1 MKYLT
6 TTAIAA
12 LLVGTV
18 AAFSLVPAQ
27 ADDATPAPPAV
38 TAPATPAA
46 PETVAK
52 ADEPNLPGPGMRG
65 HRGFGGWNRGE
76 NLRANI
82 LDIACGDRGAEMLE
96 IGFIHVQYAVKPT
109 AAQQPLFDALKTSA
123 LADQKTFADACKSA
137 MDQKTGDAT
146 PKPSI
151 LDRLQT
157 RVTIE
162 NAKVTALNDVLPKFK
177 AFYDSLTDDQKAKL
191 EPHQGGPRVGF
202 NGLWGRPGWGHFGQG
217 RFDHQHGPQAPN
229 AQQPGPD
236 GQTNPDAPADSAT

>member
-27 ADDATPAPPAV
+27 ADDATPAAPAV
-38 TAPATPAA
+38 AAPAAPAA
-46 PETVAK
+46 PENVAK

-65 HRGFGGWNRGE
+65 HGGPGGWNRGE
-76 NLRANI
+76 NLRSNI

-96 IGFIHVQYAVKPT
+96 IGFIHVQYSVKPT

-123 LADQKTFADACKSA
+123 LADQKTFADACKGA
-137 MDQKTGDAT
+137 MDQKTGDAAQ
-146 PKPSI
+146 KPSI

-202 NGLWGRPGWGHFGQG
+202 NQMWEHRGWGHFGPG
-217 RFDHQHGPQAPN
+217 HMGPHGPKAPD
-229 AQQPGPD
+229 AQQGPD
-236 GQTNPDAPADSAT
+236 GQANPADAPDDSAT